1 MTAPGKNDNARRQPG
16 VGVKQN
22 SISAAIL
29 DDMASDIK
37 GRLQAGETV
46 AATDYPPSQRP
57 AYWGAIPLVRD
68 ELPAVRPVWRT
79 IGEVHIDGRRL
90 REKTFRLR
98 ASGATDPVLAAWM
111 VVGILTM
118 ALALQGVLV

>member
-16 VGVKQN
+16 VGVNQD

-29 DDMASDIK
+29 ADLAAEIK

-46 AATDYPPSQRP
+46 CALDYPPAMRS

-68 ELPAVRPVWRT
+68 ELPAVKPVWRT
-79 IGEVHIDGRRL
+79 IAEVHVDGRRW

-98 ASGATDPVLAAWM
+98 ATGEVDPVIAGWLCVA
-111 VVGILTM
+111 
-118 ALALQGVLV
+118 ALALLLALRGVVA